1 MEPYY
6 LGRMNV
12 KPIHNTNFSITRS
25 SLTRRVWLRQV
36 SAGVLLAS
44 GAGLLKSCAAPAGR
58 PLTIGVAF
66 DTLQTEYW
74 VASIKTMEA
83 ELKKHGYKMLQAVAD
98 NDANRQLEQVNNF
111 IAQGVDG
118 IIIAPKDGQSV
129 LSMIRRCNRA
139 NIPVVLYNRP
149 PAQSDTQSVTVV
161 ADNYQITKNTIQYMV
176 EQARKSGKK
185 YKGMIL
191 IGDLG
196 DDNSIKRR
204 DGYFDVIRAHPD
216 VVEDTAQVPTEW
228 DNEKALARM
237 TNAMQAHPDID
248 FIFTSSDLHL
258 PAIVQVLKSLD
269 KYHKIGETGHVM
281 LAGFDGDN
289 TAYQMMVDGY
299 MDADGVQDMYFEC
312 EKTVQA
318 IVDMREGKEV
328 PPLIKDPGFVIH
340 QGNLQEKSSRM
351 WGAQFKPQA

>member
-1 MEPYY
+1 MK
-6 LGRMNV
+6 RIQHTNRV
-12 KPIHNTNFSITRS
+12 IH
-25 SLTRRVWLRQV
+25 RRRFLRQI
-36 SAGVLLAS
+36 SAS
-44 GAGLLKSCAAPAGR
+44 GLSLAAGTALFQSCGDSGER

-83 ELKKHGYKMLQAVAD
+83 ELKKRGYEMLQAVAD

-129 LSMIRRCNRA
+129 LNMIRSCNRA
-139 NIPVVLYNRP
+139 DIPVVLYNRP
-149 PAQSDTQSVTVV
+149 PAKSDTESVTVV
-161 ADNYQITKNTIQYMV
+161 ADNYQITKDTIQYMV
-176 EQARKSGKK
+176 EKAKERGKK

-204 DGYFDVIRAHPD
+204 DGYFDVIRANPD
-216 VVEDTAQVPTEW
+216 VIEDTAQVPTEW

-237 TNAMQAHPDID
+237 TNAMQAHPEID

-258 PAIVQVLKSLD
+258 PAIVQVLKTAG
-269 KYHKIGETGHVM
+269 KYHKIGEEGHVM

-299 MDADGVQDMYFEC
+299 LDADGVQDMFFES
-312 EKTVQA
+312 EQAVQA
-318 IVDMREGKEV
+318 IVDLRAGKEV
-328 PPLIKDPGFVIH
+328 APIIKDPGFVIH
-340 QGNLQEKSSRM
+340 QENLEEKASRM

>member
-1 MEPYY
+1 MKLNKSFP
-6 LGRMNV
+6 
-12 KPIHNTNFSITRS
+12 NTIN
-25 SLTRRVWLRQV
+25 RRQWMQQV
-36 SAGVLLAS
+36 SASGLSLAAVGPLLQSCGES
-44 GAGLLKSCAAPAGR
+44 GDQ

-83 ELKKHGYKMLQAVAD
+83 ELNKRGYKMLQAVAD
-98 NDANRQLEQVNNF
+98 NDANRQFEQVNNF

-129 LSMIRRCNRA
+129 LNMIRRCNRA
-139 NIPVVLYNRP
+139 DIPVVLYNRP
-149 PAQSDTQSVTVV
+149 PAKSGTDSVTVV
-161 ADNYQITKNTIQYMV
+161 ADNYEIAKATVQYMV
-176 EQARKSGKK
+176 DKAKESGKT

-204 DGYFDVIRAHPD
+204 DGYFDVIHANPD

-258 PAIVQVLKSLD
+258 PAIVQVLKTVD
-269 KYHKIGETGHVM
+269 KYHKIGEPGHV
-281 LAGFDGDN
+281 LLGGFDGDN
-289 TAYQMMVDGY
+289 TAYQMMVDKY
-299 MDADGVQDMYFEC
+299 LDADGVQDMYFES
-312 EKTVQA
+312 EKAVQA
-318 IVDMREGKEV
+318 IVDLRAGKDV
-328 PPLIKDPGFVIH
+328 PSIIKDPGFVIH
-340 QGNLQEKSSRM
+340 QENLKQMASRM
-351 WGAQFKPQA
+351 WGAQFEPQA